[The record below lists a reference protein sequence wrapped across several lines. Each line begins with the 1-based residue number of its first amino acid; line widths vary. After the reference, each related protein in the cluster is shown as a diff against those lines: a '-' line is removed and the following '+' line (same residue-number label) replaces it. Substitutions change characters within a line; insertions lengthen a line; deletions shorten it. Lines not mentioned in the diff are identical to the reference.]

1 MTTFTTID
9 SLSLSTVT
17 GGGNKS
23 QQPQPQNPNCLAF
36 CGTTIA
42 PKTKVTGV
50 KTGPITYSSDDH
62 SQPHNKGFGAGAKV
76 ELGNP
81 LPIGEAT

>member
-9 SLSLSTVT
+9 ALALSTVT
-17 GGGNKS
+17 GGK
-23 QQPQPQNPNCLAF
+23 QTQPAQPQNPNCLAF

-42 PKTKVTGV
+42 PKTKITGV
-50 KTGPITYSSDDH
+50 KTGPINYTSTDNSTPKYH
-62 SQPHNKGFGAGAKV
+62 GTGAGAKV

>member
-9 SLSLSTVT
+9 ALSLSTVT

-23 QQPQPQNPNCLAF
+23 QQPQPQNPNCVAF

-50 KTGPITYSSDDH
+50 KTGPINYTSTDNSTPSYH
-62 SQPHNKGFGAGAKV
+62 GTGAGAKV

>member
-1 MTTFTTID
+1 MTNFTTID
-9 SLSLSTVT
+9 ALSLSTVT
-17 GGGNKS
+17 GGKNS
-23 QQPQPQNPNCLAF
+23 NPQPQNPNCVAF

-42 PKTKVTGV
+42 PKTRVTGV
-50 KTGPITYSSDDH
+50 KTGPINYTSTDQSKPKYH
-62 SQPHNKGFGAGAKV
+62 GTGAGAKV